1 MSAIIISSV
10 IICVST
16 SVLNL
21 IIFFKKSYQKKP
33 EEKEEDKEKD
43 SIDKIFD
50 KFVIDENKDLMKE
63 KLSEISKIVKKAE
76 DEVDEKVRKKIKVA
90 VSHYRAIHK
99 ESKQIRKASKQYD
112 SFESRLNSAMPKN
125 EEELL
130 KDMDDLKSAISI
142 LESYDKEPY
151 DKVPKRQDSGIGIFY
166 DKMARQF
173 KSIIDEQKLFK
184 YLIVPIQRLKYYA
197 FSTISNIKD
206 SDIIPILKVM
216 KETKLI
222 NDIIE
227 INPSFQVIKFS
238 DIELNLSFAEK
249 VLLALTYD
257 EDLMTKEKLTDLTEW
272 PADYVNKT
280 IKSLVDRGL
289 VTILDDKIIV
299 GGFGQYKDRID
310 WKTKIEEI
318 VRQEKAKDEEK
329 VQRQSEKKEKLKQQL
344 SKVEKEELLK
354 PKGKRERKI
363 KNEKSKKVQEIKDK
377 DALVGAMEALDDIMP
392 TKSKLEKFNNQ
403 TSELSLEELVPERI
417 LNYHESFSIVNGGF
431 VQYDKLKEFL
441 NTEIENVP
449 ENLIKSVLEKLIK
462 LQMIHNSIK
471 IGEKEF
477 YLFNKLRFN
486 EDEKTII
493 QISLDENPQ
502 EKKFYIDSLK
512 WEEER
517 ILKTMK
523 SLQKKGILRIENNKI
538 IIPGINQ
545 KKS

>member
-21 IIFFKKSYQKKP
+21 ILFFKKSYQKKP
-33 EEKEEDKEKD
+33 EEKEEAKEKD

-76 DEVDEKVRKKIKVA
+76 DEVDEKVRKKIKIA
-90 VSHYRAIHK
+90 VSHYRATHK
-99 ESKQIRKASKQYD
+99 ESKQISKAGKQYD
-112 SFESRLNSAMPKN
+112 SFESRLNSAMPKS

-151 DKVPKRQDSGIGIFY
+151 NKVPKRQDPGIGIFY

-173 KSIIDEQKLFK
+173 KSLIDEQKLFK

-197 FSTISNIKD
+197 FLSILNIKD

-222 NDIIE
+222 NDIID

-249 VLLALTYD
+249 VLLSLAYD
-257 EDLMTKEKLTDLTEW
+257 EDLMTKEKLIDLTEW
-272 PADYVNKT
+272 TAEYVNKT
-280 IKSLVDRGL
+280 IKSLVDKGL
-289 VTILDDKIIV
+289 ATILDDKIIV

-318 VRQEKAKDEEK
+318 IGQEKTKEEEK
-329 VQRQSEKKEKLKQQL
+329 VQRQTEKKEKLKQQL
-344 SKVEKEELLK
+344 SKVEKEELSKL
-354 PKGKRERKI
+354 KGKRESKT
-363 KNEKSKKVQEIKDK
+363 KDEKSKKVQEIKDK
-377 DALVGAMEALDDIMP
+377 DALVGVMEALDDIMP
-392 TKSKLEKFNNQ
+392 TKSKLEKSNNQ
-403 TSELSLEELVPERI
+403 TSELSLEDLVPEKI

-441 NTEIENVP
+441 NSEIENVP
-449 ENLIKSVLEKLIK
+449 ENLIKSVLEKLIM

-486 EDEKTII
+486 EDEKMII
-493 QISLDENPQ
+493 QISLDNNPQ
-502 EKKFYIDSLK
+502 EKKFYDSLK

-517 ILKTMK
+517 ILKAMK

-538 IIPGINQ
+538 IIPGIIQ